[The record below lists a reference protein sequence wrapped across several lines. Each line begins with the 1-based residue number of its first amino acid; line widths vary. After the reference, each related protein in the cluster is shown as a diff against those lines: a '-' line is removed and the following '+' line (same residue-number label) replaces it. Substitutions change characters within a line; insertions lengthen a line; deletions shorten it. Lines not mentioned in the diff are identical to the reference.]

1 MGKKQ
6 KIAYWLLPAC
16 ALCFTGAVLS
26 VGHSQARYNNTA
38 VWYTVAEPADFTV
51 TSNYLE
57 QTDQPPVTVLLGQMG
72 LEPREFSVA
81 LSSAT
86 AVSGPLTWDVD
97 KPEYLDVRVEN
108 REILLDHGDAV
119 SLEGQTPEILTV
131 TLTPTAK
138 AAEPR
143 EAMNVNIQIG
153 WSDALSGTFRVELSQ
168 VEEIAPPET
177 TESETTGPE
186 TTEAETTE
194 AEATESEVTEPE
206 ATESEV
212 TEPETTEPETTE
224 PETTEAEIIEPEV
237 SEPLPVM
244 AMEGCEV
251 YHPELMFPLYI
262 SADRNIK
269 TSLQIITEDGIQP
282 FPQKTRFSLDQGASW
297 FLLYQAGEIPLN
309 VQAGESATV
318 FLDLS
323 DTDLAAEPGL
333 TVTAGADTAYALTA
347 ITQPLFQMNS
357 RVLTKDTQVQIAFA
371 RLWQDCE
378 LTCSVEMLVST
389 ENGKTYVPA
398 EVSSDTLITQL
409 TTDGEKPQL
418 DIQMGSTLPQPG
430 TYRVNMRWQHQGICI
445 WQGQTNF
452 FINHTGNSITNQT
465 GGDLQ

>member
-38 VWYTVAEPADFTV
+38 VWYTVAEPADVTV

-72 LEPREFSVA
+72 LESREFSVA

-143 EAMNVNIQIG
+143 EAMNVNIQVG

-186 TTEAETTE
+186 TTEAE
-194 AEATESEVTEPE
+194 ATESEV
-206 ATESEV
+206 
-212 TEPETTEPETTE
+212 TEPETTE
-224 PETTEAEIIEPEV
+224 PETTEAEIIEPETT
-237 SEPLPVM
+237 EPETTEPATTEPEITVTLGESIAFEARVRL
-244 AMEGCEV
+244 GTDCNYSSTLV
-251 YHPELMFPLYI
+251 YDACK
-262 SADRNIK
+262 SV
-269 TSLQIITEDGIQP
+269 G
-282 FPQKTRFSLDQGASW
+282 
-297 FLLYQAGEIPLN
+297 LN
-309 VQAGESATV
+309 VPYSVNELAVTGVEVSAEELLPGDVLFFGYDENDTAPQYCGIYSGDGRFIYYSGSKSTV
-318 FLDLS
+318 IETTLNDYYRS
-323 DTDLAAEPGL
+323 CM
-333 TVTAGADTAYALTA
+333 VTA
-347 ITQPLFQMNS
+347 
-357 RVLTKDTQVQIAFA
+357 RRFA
-371 RLWQDCE
+371 
-378 LTCSVEMLVST
+378 
-389 ENGKTYVPA
+389 
-398 EVSSDTLITQL
+398 
-409 TTDGEKPQL
+409 
-418 DIQMGSTLPQPG
+418 
-430 TYRVNMRWQHQGICI
+430 
-445 WQGQTNF
+445 
-452 FINHTGNSITNQT
+452 
-465 GGDLQ
+465 